1 MDLLLRYT
9 GGSKYASRS
18 GKKDYLTEIEIR
30 KYSLKTVR
38 VYDTDLDLFLRFY
51 RDQAGAMMSNI
62 KLHPSITPYSQCRRV
77 FSALAGK
84 EAGPEAI
91 QKLDFD
97 TMVGYH

>member
-1 MDLLLRYT
+1 MTYMNLLLRYT

-38 VYDTDLDLFLRFY
+38 VYDTDLDLFLRFC

-62 KLHPSITPYSQCRRV
+62 KLHSSITPYSQCRR
-77 FSALAGK
+77 FLQLREGK
-84 EAGPEAI
+84 KRG
-91 QKLDFD
+91 LRD
-97 TMVGYH
+97 TET